1 MSQIR
6 VLVLKCIEN
15 VLKTAFFANSFIK
28 TAFNRCLNTIDVLQ
42 AKDMDHDKPFQEFSD
57 FQPAHRG
64 VTEVISRG
72 NMKFEFEIFIEPE
85 VL

>member
-42 AKDMDHDKPFQEFSD
+42 AKDMDRDKPFQEFSGYYTNH
-57 FQPAHRG
+57 QG
-64 VTEVISRG
+64 VTKVISRG
-72 NMKFEFEIFIEPE
+72 NLAQNRKK
-85 VL
+85 

>member
-42 AKDMDHDKPFQEFSD
+42 AKDMDHAKPFQEFSD
-57 FQPAHRG
+57 FRPAHRG
-64 VTEVISRG
+64 VSEVISGG
-72 NMKFEFEIFIEPE
+72 NLVQNRKK
-85 VL
+85 